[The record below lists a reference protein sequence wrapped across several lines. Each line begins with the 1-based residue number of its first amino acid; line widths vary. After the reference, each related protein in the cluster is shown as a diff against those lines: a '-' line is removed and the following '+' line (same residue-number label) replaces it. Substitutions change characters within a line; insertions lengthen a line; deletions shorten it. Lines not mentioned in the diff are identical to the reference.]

1 MVTIWYHGVYIK
13 VPQYCRL
20 MDLFY
25 CHTIAL
31 LRSDRTNEYSMAWVA
46 CCLMFVLMFPQAVFS
61 SVFYF
66 ASVPLYQ
73 GFLIIGWVCECWWL
87 ICTCWN
93 LAGISAMCFSD
104 SSDIWGSLRVLFHR
118 ESRPLSSKKSIRADA
133 HQKTLC
139 EVWNEQGVKADRLR
153 SRLIQGKW
161 WNSPSRQSRTERGT
175 RWNFTHTSTDV
186 NLDLSRW
193 LSLHIKYRLVT
204 CTSQQNVKHFTTFG
218 AFYFYSLI
226 NVRVKD
232 VFYYWLKNYFP
243 VLEKLW
249 KISEKHEK
257 FHSLY
262 IYIFIFMLCFKIYL
276 IG

>member
-1 MVTIWYHGVYIK
+1 MVTIWYQGVYIK

-31 LRSDRTNEYSMAWVA
+31 LRSDRTMNIAWLGLPA
-46 CCLMFVLMFPQAVFS
+46 VLMCCADVSTGCVLLCLLLCICSTLSRLPHYRV
-61 SVFYF
+61 SV
-66 ASVPLYQ
+66 
-73 GFLIIGWVCECWWL
+73 
-87 ICTCWN
+87 
-93 LAGISAMCFSD
+93 
-104 SSDIWGSLRVLFHR
+104 RVLMTHLHLLKSRWHFSHVFQTALTFEDR
-118 ESRPLSSKKSIRADA
+118 WGFCSIESHGHWVRRRASELMHIKRLFVKSETNKR
-133 HQKTLC
+133 
-139 EVWNEQGVKADRLR
+139 VKADRLR

-186 NLDLSRW
+186 NLDLSLW

-232 VFYYWLKNYFP
+232 VFYYWLKNDFP

-262 IYIFIFMLCFKIYL
+262 NFFLFLCFALKYI
-276 IG
+276 

>member
-1 MVTIWYHGVYIK
+1 MPYWEVTGRMNIAWLGLPAVWCLCWCFHRLCSPLSSTLHLFHFIK
-13 VPQYCRL
+13 ASSLSGECASA
-20 MDLFY
+20 DDSF
-25 CHTIAL
+25 AL
-31 LRSDRTNEYSMAWVA
+31 AEIS
-46 CCLMFVLMFPQAVFS
+46 
-61 SVFYF
+61 
-66 ASVPLYQ
+66 
-73 GFLIIGWVCECWWL
+73 
-87 ICTCWN
+87 
-93 LAGISAMCFSD
+93 LAFQPCVSD

-139 EVWNEQGVKADRLR
+139 EVWNEQEVKADRLR

-186 NLDLSRW
+186 NLDLSLW

-232 VFYYWLKNYFP
+232 VFYYWLKNDFP

-262 IYIFIFMLCFKIYL
+262 NFFLFLCFALKYI
-276 IG
+276 